1 MRLVWYLSSIPGDGS
16 PQLIP
21 HLDKLMHFL
30 GFAVGGMLMAGLL
43 GSVTLVLMRRKVRWD
58 LIIPATAILIGLFGW
73 LDEWHQCF
81 TPGRHGA
88 DLADWV
94 ADFLGGIAGALFFRA
109 IFHRLI
115 GYETFGYPSA
125 MIDTINA
132 TIKIFRMARPGL
144 ILKLS
149 CPDQAGIVAKIANYV
164 ASHRGNLVEFNQFSD
179 SLEGKFF
186 ARLEIETND
195 LDVQAQ
201 DFIDGFGTLG
211 RSLKA
216 EWHFRPL
223 PYRMRTALL
232 VTKTDHCLNE
242 ILWRTEL
249 GELPIEITS
258 IIGNRP
264 NCRPIADRSNIPFHE
279 IDMDGDKRSAGFAE
293 IRKLIVEQDVELIV
307 LARFMQILPND
318 FCRDFAG
325 RIINI
330 HHSFLPAFIGANPY
344 KQAYERGVKLI
355 GATCHYVTADLD
367 AGPIIEQEVERVHH
381 FHTPNDL
388 VRLGRNCERIAIAKG
403 IRYHVHDRTIIDGHR
418 AIVFPD

>member
-1 MRLVWYLSSIPGDGS
+1 MS
-16 PQLIP
+16 
-21 HLDKLMHFL
+21 
-30 GFAVGGMLMAGLL
+30 
-43 GSVTLVLMRRKVRWD
+43 
-58 LIIPATAILIGLFGW
+58 
-73 LDEWHQCF
+73 
-81 TPGRHGA
+81 
-88 DLADWV
+88 
-94 ADFLGGIAGALFFRA
+94 
-109 IFHRLI
+109 
-115 GYETFGYPSA
+115 
-125 MIDTINA
+125 
-132 TIKIFRMARPGL
+132 RPGL

-164 ASHRGNLVEFNQFSD
+164 VSHLGNLVEFNQFTD
-179 SLEGKFF
+179 SLSGKFF
-186 ARLEIETND
+186 ARLEIDTSD
-195 LDVQAQ
+195 LDVETQ
-201 DFIDGFGTLG
+201 DFVDGFGTLG
-211 RSLKA
+211 RSLHA
-216 EWHFRPL
+216 DWHFRRL
-223 PYRMRTALL
+223 PYRMRTAVL

-264 NCRPIADRSNIPFHE
+264 NCRSIAERSNIAFHE
-279 IDMDGDKRSAGFAE
+279 IDMDGDKRIAGFNE
-293 IRKLIVEQDVELIV
+293 IRELIEKQNVELIV
-307 LARFMQILPND
+307 LARFMQIIPDD

-344 KQAYERGVKLI
+344 KQAHERGVKLI
-355 GATCHYVTADLD
+355 GATCHYVTPDLD

-403 IRYHVHDRTIIDGHR
+403 IRFHVHDRTIIDGNR

>member
-1 MRLVWYLSSIPGDGS
+1 MS
-16 PQLIP
+16 
-21 HLDKLMHFL
+21 
-30 GFAVGGMLMAGLL
+30 
-43 GSVTLVLMRRKVRWD
+43 
-58 LIIPATAILIGLFGW
+58 
-73 LDEWHQCF
+73 
-81 TPGRHGA
+81 
-88 DLADWV
+88 
-94 ADFLGGIAGALFFRA
+94 
-109 IFHRLI
+109 
-115 GYETFGYPSA
+115 
-125 MIDTINA
+125 
-132 TIKIFRMARPGL
+132 RPGL

-164 ASHRGNLVEFNQFSD
+164 VSHRGNLVEFNQFTDPLS
-179 SLEGKFF
+179 GKFF
-186 ARLEIETND
+186 SRLEIDTSD
-195 LDVQAQ
+195 LDVEVQ
-201 DFIDGFGTLG
+201 DFVDGFGTLG
-211 RSLKA
+211 RSLHA
-216 EWHFRPL
+216 DWHFRRL
-223 PYRMRTALL
+223 PYRMRAAVL

-264 NCRPIADRSNIPFHE
+264 NCRSIAERSNIAFHE
-279 IDMDGDKRSAGFAE
+279 IEMDGDKRIAGFNE
-293 IRKLIVEQDVELIV
+293 IRELIEKQDVELIV
-307 LARFMQILPND
+307 LARFMQILPDD

-344 KQAYERGVKLI
+344 KQAHERGVKLI

-381 FHTPNDL
+381 FHAPNDL

-403 IRYHVHDRTIIDGHR
+403 IRYHVHDRTIIDGNR